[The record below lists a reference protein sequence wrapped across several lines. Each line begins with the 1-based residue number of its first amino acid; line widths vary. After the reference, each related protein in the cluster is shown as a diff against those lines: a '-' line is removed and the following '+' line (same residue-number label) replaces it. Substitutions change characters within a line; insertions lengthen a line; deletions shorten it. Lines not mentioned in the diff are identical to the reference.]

1 MRGPRHAR
9 APTCARRLDT
19 SGRLIHRDYT
29 VTESTDLLTLDE
41 VAERLG
47 VPPKRVQQMLR
58 DHVLAAVSGEGG
70 AKRVPAD
77 FLMPAE
83 GGRCEVVKGLSGV
96 LTLLS
101 DAGYNEAECV
111 RWLLAADD
119 SLPGTPLEA
128 MRTGRGTEV
137 KRRAQAL
144 GF

>member
-1 MRGPRHAR
+1 MPVPGHACARTLRVPDRRVPPHARAQTCACPDMRVPRHAR

-77 FLMPAE
+77 FLIPAE
-83 GGRCEVVKGLSGV
+83 GGRC
-96 LTLLS
+96 
-101 DAGYNEAECV
+101 
-111 RWLLAADD
+111 
-119 SLPGTPLEA
+119 
-128 MRTGRGTEV
+128 
-137 KRRAQAL
+137 
-144 GF
+144 